1 MNSARRQHDRF
12 RSRPQIA
19 ASVRKVFKQIRDTGP
34 DDLLARVEFDLR
46 KTAIQPTERDVI
58 AAATVEEKSNP
69 TRIAMH
75 QALSLW
81 DAAAGPNGA
90 TAPARTHLI
99 GGNESTIFWASPCW
113 RASLDSTFP
122 SASQI
127 GVMIV
132 DPNDWTPWYDAE
144 RQASHDFYW
153 RAYRGVLERKGWDG
167 DALAT
172 IDRST
177 TSIVQRLADQVP
189 ARAIRPRDWWSD
201 TYRAERPRISQ
212 VSSRKQSMRVTA
224 SSSC

>member
-81 DAAAGPNGA
+81 DAAAGPEWGDGTSPDTPDRRERIYDLLGLRAGA
-90 TAPARTHLI
+90 RVSTPRFPAH
-99 GGNESTIFWASPCW
+99 P
-113 RASLDSTFP
+113 
-122 SASQI
+122 
-127 GVMIV
+127 
-132 DPNDWTPWYDAE
+132 
-144 RQASHDFYW
+144 
-153 RAYRGVLERKGWDG
+153 
-167 DALAT
+167 
-172 IDRST
+172 RS
-177 TSIVQRLADQVP
+177 V
-189 ARAIRPRDWWSD
+189 
-201 TYRAERPRISQ
+201 
-212 VSSRKQSMRVTA
+212 
-224 SSSC
+224 